1 MWPFICIAVL
11 RPGHFCGESKMSQF
25 YLDHPLMLVR
35 WNNEAEIAVL
45 TFKSNITKYLSYC
58 PLNSNDF

>member
-45 TFKSNITKYLSYC
+45 TFKSNMQNLQNIFPIAL
-58 PLNSNDF
+58 